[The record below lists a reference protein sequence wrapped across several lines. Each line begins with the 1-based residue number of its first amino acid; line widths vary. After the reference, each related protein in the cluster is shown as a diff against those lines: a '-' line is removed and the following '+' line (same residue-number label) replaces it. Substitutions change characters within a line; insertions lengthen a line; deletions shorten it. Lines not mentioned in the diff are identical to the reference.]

1 MSHITWIFWN
11 ARERRLRAFWR
22 LLVQIVILFFIF
34 LVLQLVILAPL
45 ERFLL
50 PESEAVIRFWRMT
63 VGVAIFDGG
72 LILSTLIAARFLD
85 RRPLQDL
92 GFHLDRDWW
101 LDLGF
106 GLALGALLM
115 TLIFAVELAAGWVV
129 VVDVF
134 QGDVG
139 LPFPLVI
146 WGPLLAFIFVGV
158 GEEILS
164 RGYQLGNL
172 AEGLNLPPIG
182 PTGALLLAWI
192 LSSSVF
198 GLLHFQNPNSSW
210 ISTVNLI
217 LAGLFLGLG
226 RVLTGELAIPI
237 GLHITWN
244 FFQGNVFGFPV
255 SGARFTQASVLV
267 IQQAGPSLWTGGDFG
282 PEAGLVG
289 IGAILL
295 GCLLTLAWV
304 RHRRGRVA
312 LALSVTQYRPW
323 QHSSPQQERIP
334 S

>member
-1 MSHITWIFWN
+1 MSRIVWIFWN
-11 ARERRLRAFWR
+11 ARERRLRTLWR
-22 LLVQIVILFFIF
+22 LLLQIVILLFVF
-34 LVLQLVILAPL
+34 LVLQFALLLPL
-45 ERFLL
+45 ERFALL
-50 PESEAVIRFWRMT
+50 SDPELERFWRVT
-63 VGVAIFDGG
+63 AGVVIFDGG
-72 LILSTLIAARFLD
+72 LIASVLIAARFLD
-85 RRPLQDL
+85 RRRIADL
-92 GFHLDRDWW
+92 GFHLNREWW

-115 TLIFAVELAAGWVV
+115 ALIFTVELAAGWVV

-146 WGPLLAFIFVGV
+146 WAPLLAFVFVGI
-158 GEEILS
+158 GEEIFS
-164 RGYQLGNL
+164 RGYHLGNL
-172 AEGLNLPPIG
+172 AEGLNLPFIG
-182 PTGALLLAWI
+182 PTGALLLAWL
-192 LSSSVF
+192 LSSSFF
-198 GLLHFQNPNSSW
+198 GLLHLQNPNASW
-210 ISTVNLI
+210 ISTGNLV

-255 SGARFTQASVLV
+255 SGTHFTRASVLV
-267 IQQAGPSLWTGGDFG
+267 IQQAGPVLWTGGDFG

-295 GCLLTLAWV
+295 GSLLILAWV
-304 RHRRGRVA
+304 RHRRGRVT
-312 LALSVTQYRPW
+312 LATSLAEY
-323 QHSSPQQERIP
+323 HSPPQERIP

>member
-1 MSHITWIFWN
+1 MSRIVWIFWN
-11 ARERRLRAFWR
+11 ARERRLRALWR
-22 LLVQIVILFFIF
+22 LLLQLIILLFIF
-34 LVLQLVILAPL
+34 AILELVIFVPL
-45 ERFLL
+45 ERFIL
-50 PESEAVIRFWRMT
+50 PPDPALKRFWR
-63 VGVAIFDGG
+63 VSAGVVVFDGG
-72 LILSTLIAARFLD
+72 LIASVLIAARFLD

-92 GFHLDRDWW
+92 GFHLDREWW

-115 TLIFAVELAAGWVV
+115 ALIFAVELAAGWVV

-139 LPFPLVI
+139 MPFPVVI
-146 WGPLLAFIFVGV
+146 WAPLLAFVFVGI
-158 GEEILS
+158 GEEIFS
-164 RGYQLGNL
+164 RGYHLGNL
-172 AEGLNLPPIG
+172 AEGLNLPFLG
-182 PTGALLLAWI
+182 PRWALILAWL
-192 LSSSVF
+192 LSSSFF
-198 GLLHFQNPNSSW
+198 GLLHLQNPNASW
-210 ISTVNLI
+210 ISTGYLV

-255 SGARFTQASVLV
+255 SGTHFTQASVLV
-267 IQQAGPSLWTGGDFG
+267 IQQAGPVLWTGGDFG

-295 GCLLTLAWV
+295 GSLLTLAWV
-304 RHRRGRVA
+304 RRRRGWVA
-312 LALSVTQYRPW
+312 LDLSLAEYP
-323 QHSSPQQERIP
+323 SPQQERIP